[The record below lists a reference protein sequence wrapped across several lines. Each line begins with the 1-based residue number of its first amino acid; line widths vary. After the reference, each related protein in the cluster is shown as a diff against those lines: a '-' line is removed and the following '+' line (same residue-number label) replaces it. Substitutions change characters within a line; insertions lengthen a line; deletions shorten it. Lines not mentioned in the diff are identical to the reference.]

1 MAGKPNNDPGNIN
14 DGKKAVLEKALDDI
28 TKRFGDGSIIRLGE
42 ARHLEVAAIS
52 TGSLSLDIALG
63 VGGIPPRACG

>member
-1 MAGKPNNDPGNIN
+1 MPSKAKTESDSKQL
-14 DGKKAVLEKALDDI
+14 DAKKAVLDKALEEI

-52 TGSLSLDIALG
+52 TSS
-63 VGGIPPRACG
+63 RY